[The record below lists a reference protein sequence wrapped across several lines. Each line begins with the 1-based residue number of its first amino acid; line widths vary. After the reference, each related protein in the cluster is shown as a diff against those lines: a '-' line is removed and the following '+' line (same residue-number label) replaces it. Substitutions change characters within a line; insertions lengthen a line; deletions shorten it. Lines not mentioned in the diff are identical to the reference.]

1 MSRKYPDQT
10 KRDAIG
16 IRQLHADISFTRYT
30 TAVRGRAL
38 RRWREQLRKK
48 QNSYMSE
55 KTFQSD
61 IKRTQNQLV
70 AANSA
75 ETCQQAACQIDRG
88 YPPHP
93 PQNATIYILYLYTM
107 PKHGYFMGILWAF
120 YGHSM
125 DICSD
130 IRSATDGL
138 CRRAVSKGDVGG
150 RCLRAL
156 RARRSVSAGD
166 VYVPYATGGQCRR
179 SVSAGD
185 VYVPYATYATLGDK
199 EI

>member
-10 KRDAIG
+10 KREAIG

-30 TAVRGRAL
+30 TAVRGRTL

-70 AANSA
+70 AENSA
-75 ETCQQAACQIDRG
+75 ETCQHAAACQIDRG
-88 YPPHP
+88 YPPP
-93 PQNATIYILYLYTM
+93 RTYTYCIYTLCQNT
-107 PKHGYFMGILWAF
+107 GILWAF

-125 DICSD
+125 SILW
-130 IRSATDGL
+130 AFYGHL
-138 CRRAVSKGDVGG
+138 
-150 RCLRAL
+150 LRHSL
-156 RARRSVSAGD
+156 RDRRSVSAGC
-166 VYVPYATGGQCRR
+166 VYAP
-179 SVSAGD
+179 
-185 VYVPYATYATLGDK
+185 YATLGDK